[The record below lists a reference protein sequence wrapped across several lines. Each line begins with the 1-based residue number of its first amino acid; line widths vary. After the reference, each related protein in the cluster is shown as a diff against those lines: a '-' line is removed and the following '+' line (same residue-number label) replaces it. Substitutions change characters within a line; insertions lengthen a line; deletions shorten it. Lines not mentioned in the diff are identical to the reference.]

1 MAYASDEQF
10 FTLLIAELVRLFVTF
25 AFGRLVR
32 LAPTGT
38 QFVRK
43 SLLCLP
49 MVVESSIFSYSSH
62 KLCATKGVT
71 HCTKLKREILK
82 NVRNIL
88 GLFKREC
95 SP

>member
-49 MVVESSIFSYSSH
+49 MVVELSIFSYSTTNFVPQRVSH
-62 KLCATKGVT
+62 TAPNLREKF
-71 HCTKLKREILK
+71 LKMFEI
-82 NVRNIL
+82 
-88 GLFKREC
+88 F
-95 SP
+95 